1 MRVCLCVCEGVFM
14 SVWVLVSVMYG
25 ASIRATRAC
34 MQMHVCT
41 LISCTHTYTQTQHTI
56 HAHIHTQ
63 HTHTQALHEKACE
76 AGISMV
82 NEVGLDPGIDHMLAV
97 QCFDEVQRKGG
108 KVSRRGRWEGGGSGG
123 RWEGGAVE
131 GDKGILCTLHYTSCA
146 PPLSNLPH
154 QNTTSL

>member
-1 MRVCLCVCEGVFM
+1 MCVG
-14 SVWVLVSVMYG
+14 VSVCNVWSVHKSYTCMY
-25 ASIRATRAC
+25 ANARLYLDFMHTHIHTNTTHNTRT
-34 MQMHVCT
+34 HTHTHIHT
-41 LISCTHTYTQTQHTI
+41 LIHNTHTHT
-56 HAHIHTQ
+56 HTHTQ

-108 KVSRRGRWEGGGSGG
+108 KVRRRGRWEG
-123 RWEGGAVE
+123 GGAVE

-146 PPLSNLPH
+146 PPLPH